1 MHFSARGRGGGG
13 GVIDEIL
20 TTNISHFSIDT
31 PKLNGDIIDNEISE
45 DTEDVAGVT
54 VRAKY
59 DYEASEDDELS
70 FHVGDIITQL
80 SGEDGQGWCKGRLN
94 GVEGLFPAKWVETV

>member
-1 MHFSARGRGGGG
+1 MRGRRGGG
-13 GVIDEIL
+13 GVIDKTL
-20 TTNISHFSIDT
+20 TPNVSHFSIDT
-31 PKLNGDIIDNEISE
+31 PKVNGDIIDNEISE
-45 DTEDVAGVT
+45 DTEDIAGVP

-80 SGEDGQGWCKGRLN
+80 SGEDGQGWCKGRLH
-94 GVEGLFPAKWVETV
+94 GVEGLFPAKWVEAV

>member
-1 MHFSARGRGGGG
+1 MRGRGGGN
-13 GVIDEIL
+13 GVIV
-20 TTNISHFSIDT
+20 TPNVRHFSTAT
-31 PKLNGDIIDNEISE
+31 PKLNGDIIENVSDEAE
-45 DTEDVAGVT
+45 DITGVP

-94 GVEGLFPAKWVETV
+94 GIEGLFPAKWVEAV